1 MTIKNESKCEPL
13 WDSGQLAQFCKVS
26 KSHIEKLR
34 AYSPSD
40 LPPAVRIG
48 RSVRYS
54 PDAVRQW
61 VSAQTDNQARGR
73 QDG

>member
-1 MTIKNESKCEPL
+1 MIIKNERKSESL

-48 RSVRYS
+48 RSVRYC
-54 PDAVRQW
+54 PDTVRKWIKEQMDYP
-61 VSAQTDNQARGR
+61 VKEG
-73 QDG
+73 